1 MNNDRS
7 NDRVFSWNGWRAFM
21 RGYSHL
27 NLQLTCHGYLAQRA
41 NYEGGQMIHAESVKM
56 WEAETEYFRSII
68 AGKNAE
74 NAKLRAALEESVKL
88 QSHYAMLLNV
98 YDSGKRM
105 QFDNA
110 DAWLIRLAALA
121 DEQRWH

>member
-1 MNNDRS
+1 MNDEGKMS
-7 NDRVFSWNGWRAFM
+7 QIEAM
-21 RGYSHL
+21 AK
-27 NLQLTCHGYLAQRA
+27 QLDVAHD
-41 NYEGGQMIHAESVKM
+41 EI
-56 WEAETEYFRSII
+56 
-68 AGKNAE
+68 
-74 NAKLRAALEESVKL
+74 AKLRAALEESVKL